1 MKINFDKYD
10 ATCENGVWTWHIK
23 NADNTKTIAVKV
35 TFKENKQHDYYTE
48 QYEAMFVAT
57 AEVDKVYF
65 EEVNNDTLVEELYSL
80 KPVVVSLDDE
90 NIQDTNAKI
99 DELIEKYERK

>member
-23 NADNTKTIAVKV
+23 NKDNTKTIAVKV
-35 TFKENKQHDYYTE
+35 TFKKDTHDVFSYQLGTLL
-48 QYEAMFVAT
+48 AS
-57 AEVDKVYF
+57 AEVDKIYF
-65 EEVNNDTLVEELYSL
+65 EDNNDTLVEELYSL

-90 NIQDTNAKI
+90 NVQDTNAKI